1 MSRTMRIEQIEGSR
15 IEQPLAP
22 GPHPSTHKRN
32 AIHGDDTDGLSVGIR
47 RHVSTAVI
55 EPAGSRRAELRVWY
69 ARLRPKLALAVRDR
83 RVSTSQAAAFDRTM
97 RELLDLRK
105 AAQRGRGV
113 L

>member
-1 MSRTMRIEQIEGSR
+1 MSRTMRIGQIEGSG

-22 GPHPSTHKRN
+22 GPHPSRN

-47 RHVSTAVI
+47 GHASTAVI

-83 RVSTSQAAAFDRTM
+83 RVSSSQAAAFDRTM